1 MTGEDTVLVTGG
13 SGYIAGWCI
22 ARLLNDGFRVRT
34 TVRDLAREAEV
45 RRTLATLAPAASSDR
60 LNFFAADLDRDEGW
74 NEAAEGCRYVLH
86 VASPVSLEARRDPE
100 AIIRQARNGELRVFM
115 AARDAGVQRIVM
127 TSSISA
133 VAGDAGAGRFDET
146 RWTDLNAKGVGA
158 YARSKTSAER
168 EAWELVATAGPDMSL
183 STVLPVFVIG
193 PAASADVSPSLVTV
207 SRLMKGDLPGI
218 ANLGFS
224 FVDVRD
230 VADLHVRAMLAPEA
244 AGERFIAASEFLW
257 YGEVAATLRENLG
270 AAAAKVP
277 TRRLPDW
284 LVRLIALFDRDV
296 AAGIK
301 LLSVR
306 AEYSSEKSE
315 RLLGWKPRPA
325 RESILDCAK
334 SLIDLK
340 LV

>member
-13 SGYIAGWCI
+13 SGYIGGWCI

-34 TVRDLAREAEV
+34 TVRDLGREADV
-45 RRTLATLAPAASSDR
+45 RRALATLAPAASSDR
-60 LNFFAADLDRDEGW
+60 LDFFAADLDRDEGW

-100 AIIRQARNGELRVFM
+100 VIIRQARNGELRVFM

-193 PAASADVSPSLVTV
+193 PATSADVSPSLVIV

-257 YGEVAATLRENLG
+257 FGEVAATLRENLG

-284 LVRLIALFDRDV
+284 LVRLVALFDRDV

-301 LLSVR
+301 TLSVR
-306 AEYSSEKSE
+306 AEYSSEKAQ
-315 RLLGWKPRPA
+315 RLLGWKPRPV
-325 RESILDCAK
+325 RESASRLREKPD
-334 SLIDLK
+334 
-340 LV
+340 